1 MKTEIKKVVCSVCG
15 TESAHT
21 VITEIQSG
29 DIQEMDL
36 RPTGE
41 HRNTMEYWVME
52 CPECKYCNGTL
63 ETPLDTD
70 RRYLKSREYTT
81 LGGLKTDNV
90 LVSRFVRKALVCLRN
105 RDYAES
111 VKSYLYGAWVADDT
125 ENTETASECRNEAIS
140 IMENSTF
147 LDSDD
152 MMLLRADLLRR
163 SGQFDKVISEYSE
176 KYFDNPFILL
186 ASQYEVKLS
195 RDSDS
200 SAHSMSDIPGVK
212 FTT

>member
-1 MKTEIKKVVCSVCG
+1 
-15 TESAHT
+15 
-21 VITEIQSG
+21 
-29 DIQEMDL
+29 
-36 RPTGE
+36 
-41 HRNTMEYWVME
+41 
-52 CPECKYCNGTL
+52 GTL

-70 RRYLKSREYTT
+70 RRYLESREYIT

-111 VKSYLYGAWVADDT
+111 VKSYLYGAWVSDDT

-140 IMENSTF
+140 IIENST
-147 LDSDD
+147 LHDSDD
-152 MMLLRADLLRR
+152 MMLLKADLLRR

-195 RDSDS
+195 GDGDS
-200 SAHSMSDIPGVK
+200 SAHSMADIPGVK